1 VPCYACGVVRIAVVS
16 LPLVL
21 VCVFVLAGCGLF
33 GGKAG
38 QQGRAQQAPPELQHL
53 DVTLVSRCARPVV
66 VCYGGDSCLTLSGSA
81 PHVVHAATTG
91 NTVFVSLKDS
101 PSNAEADVTFS
112 MVEVDVS
119 CAHLDRRL
127 RPR

>member
-1 VPCYACGVVRIAVVS
+1 VRIAVVA
-16 LPLVL
+16 LPPILA
-21 VCVFVLAGCGLF
+21 CVPLLLAGCGLF
-33 GGKAG
+33 GGSKSG
-38 QQGRAQQAPPELQHL
+38 RQGRAQQPPPEFQGHL
-53 DVTLVSRCARPVV
+53 DVTLVSRCTRPVA

-101 PSNAEADVTFS
+101 PSNVVADVTFS
-112 MVEVDVS
+112 MIEVDAS